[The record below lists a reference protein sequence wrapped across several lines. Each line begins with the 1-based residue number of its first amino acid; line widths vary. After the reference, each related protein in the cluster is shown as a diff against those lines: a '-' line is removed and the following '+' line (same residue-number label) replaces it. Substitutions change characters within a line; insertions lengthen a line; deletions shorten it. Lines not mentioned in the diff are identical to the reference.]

1 MIFEGSQSRMIDEL
15 IALFGTFGVEKYDE
29 NISQAEHALQCAL
42 LAQQADAT
50 DELVAAA
57 LLHDVGH
64 LLQLQSNKGKADF
77 SFDDLHENLGANFL
91 SSTFGPNVTQPIA
104 LHVQAKRYLCSVI
117 PSYEAEL
124 SEGSRRSLELQGGPM
139 GATELAEFSQS
150 EYFEDAVNIRTW
162 DDLAKV
168 ENIISAQFADFIPLL
183 ERVATQ

>member
-1 MIFEGSQSRMIDEL
+1 MIDEL

-29 NISQAEHALQCAL
+29 NISQTEHALQCAL

-124 SEGSRRSLELQGGPM
+124 SEGSQRSLELQGGPM
-139 GATELAEFSQS
+139 SANESAEFSKS
-150 EYFEDAVNIRTW
+150 EYFEDAVNIRKW

-168 ENIISAQFADFIPLL
+168 ENVISGKFADFVPLL
-183 ERVATQ
+183 KRIASQ

>member
-1 MIFEGSQSRMIDEL
+1 MIDQL
-15 IALFGTFGVEKYDE
+15 MALFESYGVEKYDE
-29 NISQAEHALQCAL
+29 NISQTEHAVQCAL
-42 LAQQADAT
+42 LAQLNHAS

-64 LLQLQSNKGKADF
+64 LLQLRGNNGSTDF
-77 SFDDLHENLGANFL
+77 SQDDLHENLGANFL

-124 SEGSRRSLELQGGPM
+124 SEGSKRSLELQGGPM
-139 GATELAEFSQS
+139 GATELAEFSQN

-168 ENIISAQFADFIPLL
+168 EQVVSGQFADFVQLL
-183 ERVATQ
+183 KRVAAQ